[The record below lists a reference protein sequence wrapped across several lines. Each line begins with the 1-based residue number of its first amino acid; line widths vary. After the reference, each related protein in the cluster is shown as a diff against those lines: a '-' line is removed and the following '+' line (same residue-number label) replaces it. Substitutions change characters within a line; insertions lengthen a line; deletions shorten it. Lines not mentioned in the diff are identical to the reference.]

1 MSDQTVF
8 AIEIAIVSVAFAI
21 HVGRLS
27 RKRMLSFKYTVGWMS
42 VCLFGVFASPLVFL
56 VTPIAEILRLTPS
69 ALLVALSTAAVAV
82 ILIQLSVSISGNQR
96 KMETLVRENALLRES
111 LGIEMKDKKSDHA
124 E

>member
-1 MSDQTVF
+1 MSDRTVF
-8 AIEIAIVSVAFAI
+8 AIEIAIVAIAFAI

-56 VTPIAEILRLTPS
+56 VTPIAEILQLTPT
-69 ALLVALSTAAVAV
+69 ALLVAISTAAVAV

>member
-1 MSDQTVF
+1 MSDRTVF
-8 AIEIAIVSVAFAI
+8 AIEIAIVAIAFAI

-42 VCLFGVFASPLVFL
+42 VCLFGVFASPLVCL
-56 VTPIAEILRLTPS
+56 VTPIAEILRLTPT
-69 ALLVALSTAAVAV
+69 ALLVAISTAAVAV

-96 KMETLVRENALLRES
+96 KMETLVRENALLRGS
-111 LGIEMKDKKSDHA
+111 LGIELKDKKSDHA

>member
-8 AIEIAIVSVAFAI
+8 AIEIAIVAIAFAI

-56 VTPIAEILRLTPS
+56 VTPIAEILRLTPT
-69 ALLVALSTAAVAV
+69 ALLVAISTAAVAV

-111 LGIEMKDKKSDHA
+111 LGIELKDKKSDHA

>member
-8 AIEIAIVSVAFAI
+8 AIEIAIVAIAFAI

-56 VTPIAEILRLTPS
+56 VTPIAEILRLTPT
-69 ALLVALSTAAVAV
+69 ALLVAISTAAVAV

>member
-8 AIEIAIVSVAFAI
+8 AIEIAIVAIAFAI

-27 RKRMLSFKYTVGWMS
+27 KKRMLSFKYTVGWMS

-56 VTPIAEILRLTPS
+56 VTPIAEILRLTPT
-69 ALLVALSTAAVAV
+69 ALLVAISTAAVAV

-111 LGIEMKDKKSDHA
+111 LGIELKDKNSDHA

>member
-1 MSDQTVF
+1 VSDRTVF
-8 AIEIAIVSVAFAI
+8 AIEIAIVAIAFAM

-56 VTPIAEILRLTPS
+56 VTPIAEILRLTPT
-69 ALLVALSTAAVAV
+69 ALLVAISTAAVAV

-111 LGIEMKDKKSDHA
+111 LGIELKDKKSDHA

>member
-1 MSDQTVF
+1 MSDRTVF
-8 AIEIAIVSVAFAI
+8 AIEIAIVAIAFAM
-21 HVGRLS
+21 HVGRLL

-56 VTPIAEILRLTPS
+56 VTPIAEILRLTPT
-69 ALLVALSTAAVAV
+69 ALLVAISTAAVAV

>member
-1 MSDQTVF
+1 MSDRTVF
-8 AIEIAIVSVAFAI
+8 AIEIAIVAIAFAI

-56 VTPIAEILRLTPS
+56 VTPIAEILRLTPT
-69 ALLVALSTAAVAV
+69 ALLVAISTAAVAV

-96 KMETLVRENALLRES
+96 KMETLIRENALLRES
-111 LGIEMKDKKSDHA
+111 LGIELKDKNSDHA
-124 E
+124 K

>member
-1 MSDQTVF
+1 VSDRTVF
-8 AIEIAIVSVAFAI
+8 AIEIAIVAIAFAM

-56 VTPIAEILRLTPS
+56 VTPIAEILRLTPT
-69 ALLVALSTAAVAV
+69 ALLVAISTAAVAV

-124 E
+124 

>member
-1 MSDQTVF
+1 VSDQTVF
-8 AIEIAIVSVAFAI
+8 AIEIAIVAIVFAI

-27 RKRMLSFKYTVGWMS
+27 KKRMLSFKYTVGWMS

-56 VTPIAEILRLTPS
+56 VTPIAEILRLTPT
-69 ALLVALSTAAVAV
+69 ALLVAISTAAVAV

-111 LGIEMKDKKSDHA
+111 LGIELKDKKSDHA

>member
-1 MSDQTVF
+1 MSDRAVF
-8 AIEIAIVSVAFAI
+8 AIEIAIVAIVFAI

-27 RKRMLSFKYTVGWMS
+27 RKRMLSFKYTVGWIS

-56 VTPIAEILRLTPS
+56 VTPLAEILRLTPT
-69 ALLVALSTAAVAV
+69 ALLVAISTAAVAV

-111 LGIEMKDKKSDHA
+111 LGVDMKDKKSDNA

>member
-8 AIEIAIVSVAFAI
+8 AIEIAIVAIAFAI
-21 HVGRLS
+21 HVGWLS

-56 VTPIAEILRLTPS
+56 VTPIAEILRLTPT
-69 ALLVALSTAAVAV
+69 ALLVAISTAAVAV

-111 LGIEMKDKKSDHA
+111 LGIELKDKKSDHA

>member
-1 MSDQTVF
+1 MSDRTVF
-8 AIEIAIVSVAFAI
+8 AIEIAIIAIAFAI

-56 VTPIAEILRLTPS
+56 VTPIAEILRLTPT
-69 ALLVALSTAAVAV
+69 ALLVAISTAAVAV

-96 KMETLVRENALLRES
+96 KMETLVRENSLLRES
-111 LGIEMKDKKSDHA
+111 LGIELKDKKSDHA

>member
-1 MSDQTVF
+1 MSDRAVF
-8 AIEIAIVSVAFAI
+8 AIEIAIVAMVFAI

-27 RKRMLSFKYTVGWMS
+27 KKRLLSFKYTVGWIS
-42 VCLFGVFASPLVFL
+42 VCLFGVFASPLVFV
-56 VTPIAEILRLTPS
+56 VTPLAEILRLTPT
-69 ALLVALSTAAVAV
+69 ALLVAISTAAVAV

-111 LGIEMKDKKSDHA
+111 LGVDMKDKKSDHA

>member
-1 MSDQTVF
+1 MSDKTLF
-8 AIEIAIVSVAFAI
+8 SIEIAIVAI
-21 HVGRLS
+21 AIAVHVGRLS

-56 VTPIAEILRLTPS
+56 VTPIAEILRLTPT
-69 ALLVALSTAAVAV
+69 ALLVAISTAAVAV

-111 LGIEMKDKKSDHA
+111 LGIELKDKKSDHA

>member
-1 MSDQTVF
+1 MSDRALF
-8 AIEIAIVSVAFAI
+8 AIEIAIVAIVFAI

-27 RKRMLSFKYTVGWMS
+27 RKRMLSFKYTVGWIS
-42 VCLFGVFASPLVFL
+42 VCLFGVFASPLVFV
-56 VTPIAEILRLTPS
+56 VTPLAEILRLTPT
-69 ALLVALSTAAVAV
+69 ALLVAISTAAVAV

-111 LGIEMKDKKSDHA
+111 LGIDMKDKKSDHA

>member
-1 MSDQTVF
+1 MSDRTVF
-8 AIEIAIVSVAFAI
+8 AIEIAIIAIAFAI

-27 RKRMLSFKYTVGWMS
+27 KKRMLSFKYTVGWMS

-56 VTPIAEILRLTPS
+56 VTPIAEILRLTPT
-69 ALLVALSTAAVAV
+69 ALLVAISTAAVAV

-111 LGIEMKDKKSDHA
+111 LGIELKDKKSDHA

>member
-1 MSDQTVF
+1 MSDRTVF
-8 AIEIAIVSVAFAI
+8 AIEIAIVAIAFAM

-56 VTPIAEILRLTPS
+56 VTPIAEILRLTPT
-69 ALLVALSTAAVAV
+69 ALLVAISTAAVAV

>member
-1 MSDQTVF
+1 MSDRTVF
-8 AIEIAIVSVAFAI
+8 AIEIAIIAIAFAI

-111 LGIEMKDKKSDHA
+111 LGIELKDKKSDHA

>member
-8 AIEIAIVSVAFAI
+8 AIEIAIVAIVFAI

-27 RKRMLSFKYTVGWMS
+27 KKRMLSFKYTVGWMS

-56 VTPIAEILRLTPS
+56 VTPIAEILRLTPT
-69 ALLVALSTAAVAV
+69 ALLVAISTAAVAV

-111 LGIEMKDKKSDHA
+111 LGIELKDKNSDHA

>member
-1 MSDQTVF
+1 MSDRTVF
-8 AIEIAIVSVAFAI
+8 AIEIAIIAIAFAI

-56 VTPIAEILRLTPS
+56 VTPLAEILRLTPT
-69 ALLVALSTAAVAV
+69 ALLVAISTAAVAV

-96 KMETLVRENALLRES
+96 KMETLVRENALLRET
-111 LGIEMKDKKSDHA
+111 LGIDMKDKKSDHA

>member
-1 MSDQTVF
+1 MSDRAVF
-8 AIEIAIVSVAFAI
+8 AIEIAIVAVVFAI

-27 RKRMLSFKYTVGWMS
+27 KKRLLSFKYTVGWIS

-56 VTPIAEILRLTPS
+56 VTPLAEILRLTPT
-69 ALLVALSTAAVAV
+69 ALLVAISTAAVAV

-111 LGIEMKDKKSDHA
+111 LGIDMKDKKSDHA

>member
-8 AIEIAIVSVAFAI
+8 AIEIAIVAIAFAI

-56 VTPIAEILRLTPS
+56 VTPIAEIMRLTPT
-69 ALLVALSTAAVAV
+69 ALLVAISTAAVAV

-111 LGIEMKDKKSDHA
+111 LGIEMKDQKSDHA

>member
-1 MSDQTVF
+1 MSDRAVF
-8 AIEIAIVSVAFAI
+8 AIEIAIVAIVFAI

-27 RKRMLSFKYTVGWMS
+27 KKRMLSFKYTVGWMS

-56 VTPIAEILRLTPS
+56 VTPLAEILRLTPT
-69 ALLVALSTAAVAV
+69 ALLVAISTAAVAV

-111 LGIEMKDKKSDHA
+111 LGIDMKDKKSDHA

>member
-1 MSDQTVF
+1 MSDRTVF
-8 AIEIAIVSVAFAI
+8 AIEIAIVAIAFAI

-56 VTPIAEILRLTPS
+56 VTPIAEILRLTPT
-69 ALLVALSTAAVAV
+69 ALLVAISTAAVAV

-96 KMETLVRENALLRES
+96 KMETLVREKALLRES
-111 LGIEMKDKKSDHA
+111 LGIELKDKKSDHA